1 MMISQGKQELGIYM
15 ILSLHNDIEQK
26 QTRRVRGQLKSFVLS
41 FDTLIL
47 ELKTSE
53 VIIRF
58 FLKP

>member
-58 FLKP
+58 FLTP